1 MGVSTFSD
9 MEIDAI
15 GEIMNISL
23 GASATAVSTMLNN
36 PTNITTPVVRVM
48 SRSDFEYKDLDP
60 AVGVEIS
67 YTVGLDGTNVMMFSR
82 DDVRKIVGMMMG
94 MEIPEEEFVLDEM
107 NESAIREVMNMM
119 MGSSATALSEFL
131 GYPVDISTPK
141 SFEVTSEEE
150 FKDKYFPGEDER
162 VVVRFNLVVG
172 DQIESEFLN
181 IMTTN
186 LVKRLLEPFRESM
199 GLGEDTSASADEAP
213 AQDAPQEQP
222 QEEPKAEAPAA
233 EEAPAPAA
241 EPAPAP
247 EPMSDEDAAAKAAQ
261 VSSQQ
266 RGMSQSETDA
276 LLASLK
282 AEAAGDA
289 APAPTAEPAGSGK
302 AMSQAETDALL
313 ASLKAGNAEPASTA
327 ATPQSTVQQAAPSS
341 EGGSGK
347 AMSQAE
353 TDALLAAMKA
363 GNSPAPAAEPAP
375 APAPAPAPQVA
386 PAPQAAAPQ
395 GYPQQPMYYAPP
407 APDPMMMQLL
417 NQMQQSQ
424 NQMMQMM
431 KDMEEDRKAR
441 EEAAQ
446 ARREAAAAKKS
457 QNKGIV
463 TSMDSERLAD
473 TEGEGIEE
481 EENREMLMKVPLEI
495 SVEIGRTMKPVK
507 DILELTQGSLVVL
520 DKMAGEQADLY
531 VNGECIA
538 RGDIVVVEDNFGI
551 RITEIVNKDIYQEKL

>member
-199 GLGEDTSASADEAP
+199 GLGEDTSASTDEAP

-222 QEEPKAEAPAA
+222 QEEPQAAAPAA
-233 EEAPAPAA
+233 EETPATATDQ
-241 EPAPAP
+241 APAP

-282 AEAAGDA
+282 AEAAGEA
-289 APAPTAEPAGSGK
+289 APAPAPAAEPS
-302 AMSQAETDALL
+302 
-313 ASLKAGNAEPASTA
+313 
-327 ATPQSTVQQAAPSS
+327 
-341 EGGSGK
+341 GSGK

-363 GNSPAPAAEPAP
+363 GNSPAAEPTPAP
-375 APAPAPAPQVA
+375 ASAVAPQQPTVSPAVTPQPA

-431 KDMEEDRKAR
+431 KDME
-441 EEAAQ
+441 
-446 ARREAAAAKKS
+446 
-457 QNKGIV
+457 
-463 TSMDSERLAD
+463 
-473 TEGEGIEE
+473 
-481 EENREMLMKVPLEI
+481 
-495 SVEIGRTMKPVK
+495 
-507 DILELTQGSLVVL
+507 
-520 DKMAGEQADLY
+520 
-531 VNGECIA
+531 
-538 RGDIVVVEDNFGI
+538 
-551 RITEIVNKDIYQEKL
+551 